1 MPYILI
7 FIIIANIDI
16 TVAESTGLAQ
26 VEGPV
31 VGTRVEDSAVQ
42 TSTSEPSAV
51 EFDATLVATKATTIT
66 VP

>member
-1 MPYILI
+1 
-7 FIIIANIDI
+7 
-16 TVAESTGLAQ
+16 VA
-26 VEGPV
+26 
-31 VGTRVEDSAVQ
+31 GTHVEDSAVQ